1 MGFCREGNR
10 IDGLDGGRQVRLV
23 GSGLGLER
31 ERDDGMT
38 TRQGPRAGG
47 QTRFGAGKP
56 AQGRFGQ
63 SKGGAGRRPGAEA
76 QDDRDGLTILYGWHP
91 VSEALRN
98 PKRALIKLLATENA
112 ALRLA
117 EEIGELRITPEIV
130 KPGAITGLLGPD
142 AVHQGLYLEAE
153 PLAGPAF
160 DALPDDAV
168 LLALDQITDPHN
180 VGAIVRT
187 AAAFGV
193 AGIVTTARHAP
204 GATGVLAKS
213 ASGGLEHVP
222 FVTVRNLAEAL
233 IELGERGFTRVGL
246 DSDAPES
253 LDALTVARPLVIVLG
268 AEGKGLRERTRG
280 CCDVLARIPFS
291 GAIRSLNVSNA
302 AAITLYALGRKRD

>member
-1 MGFCREGNR
+1 MTDR
-10 IDGLDGGRQVRLV
+10 
-23 GSGLGLER
+23 
-31 ERDDGMT
+31 RDDG
-38 TRQGPRAGG
+38 RPPGGRPNRPRPHGSRPPTPRPGG
-47 QTRFGAGKP
+47 
-56 AQGRFGQ
+56 
-63 SKGGAGRRPGAEA
+63 RPGAAARPWEEA
-76 QDDRDGLTILYGWHP
+76 GDGPTVLYGWHP
-91 VSEALRN
+91 VVQALGNAR
-98 PKRALIKLLATENA
+98 RGLHRLLATENA
-112 ALRLA
+112 AARLEA
-117 EEIGELRITPEIV
+117 EFGGAVRITPELVRPSDI
-130 KPGAITGLLGPD
+130 GRLLGPD

-153 PLAGPAF
+153 PLPAPGLDDLPA
-160 DALPDDAV
+160 DALV
-168 LLALDQITDPHN
+168 LALDQITDPHN

-302 AAITLYALGRKRD
+302 AAITLYALGRSRD

>member
-1 MGFCREGNR
+1 
-10 IDGLDGGRQVRLV
+10 V
-23 GSGLGLER
+23 
-31 ERDDGMT
+31 
-38 TRQGPRAGG
+38 
-47 QTRFGAGKP
+47 
-56 AQGRFGQ
+56 
-63 SKGGAGRRPGAEA
+63 
-76 QDDRDGLTILYGWHP
+76 LYGWHP
-91 VSEALRN
+91 VVQALGNAARGLH
-98 PKRALIKLLATENA
+98 RLLATENA
-112 ALRLA
+112 AARLEA
-117 EEIGELRITPEIV
+117 EFGGTLRITPELVRPSEI
-130 KPGAITGLLGPD
+130 GRLLGPD

-153 PLAGPAF
+153 ALPAPGLDDLPA
-160 DALPDDAV
+160 DAL

-233 IELGERGFTRVGL
+233 IALGERGFTRVGL

-268 AEGKGLRERTRG
+268 AEGKGLRERTRS

-302 AAITLYALGRKRD
+302 AAITLYALGRIPA